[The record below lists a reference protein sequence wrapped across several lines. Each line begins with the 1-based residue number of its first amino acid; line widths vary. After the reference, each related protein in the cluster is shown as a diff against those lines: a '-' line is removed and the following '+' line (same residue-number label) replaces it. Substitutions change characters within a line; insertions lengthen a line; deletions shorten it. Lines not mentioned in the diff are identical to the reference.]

1 MCFFESKTL
10 KARLWINII
19 EWTETNKGGW
29 CVYGCK
35 TNYDSNQRKK
45 KEAGKKKKFVHSFPK
60 DETDN
65 EKWKNAVPIFNANL
79 IVKNDTVVCEL
90 HLKK

>member
-1 MCFFESKTL
+1 MVVKQIMIQTKE
-10 KARLWINII
+10 
-19 EWTETNKGGW
+19 
-29 CVYGCK
+29 
-35 TNYDSNQRKK
+35 KK
-45 KEAGKKKKFVHSFPK
+45 KKQGKKKFVHRFPK

-90 HLKK
+90 QSKK